1 MSSTGLTSGDIDI
14 RQIQDQ
20 ILERLTDGVYFVDQD
35 RRILYWNPAAEKM
48 TGYSREQVVGTS
60 CADGRLS
67 HVDSDGNCLCKDHCP
82 LVATMKDGQSRDTH
96 VFMHHADG
104 HYVPVYVRS
113 AAIYGRDNQILGSVE
128 VFSDDTQ
135 RIQILD
141 RLREMDQ
148 VSLVDELTGL
158 GNRRYF
164 NRSLSASMASYSRHG
179 TGFGVILMDVDHFK
193 QFNDTYGHALGD
205 QVLRV
210 IAMTLRRNCRAY
222 DVPIRW
228 GGEEFVVIA
237 PNTNASSLFATA
249 QRLRKLISAS
259 STEHNGHPLSITVS
273 MGCTMVQPKD
283 DAETMMDR
291 VDQLLFAS
299 KHGGRNQVS
308 I

>member
-1 MSSTGLTSGDIDI
+1 MLSTGLTSGEIDV

-20 ILERLTDGVYFVDQD
+20 ILERLTDGVYFVDRD

-48 TGYSREQVVGTS
+48 TGYSRQQVLGTL
-60 CADGRLS
+60 CPDGNLA
-67 HVDSDGNCLCKDHCP
+67 HVDCEGNCLCKDKCP
-82 LVATMKDGQSRDTH
+82 LEATMKDGQSREAH

-104 HYVPVYVRS
+104 HYVPVHVRS

-164 NRSLSASMASYSRHG
+164 NRALSASLAAYCRHG

-210 IAMTLRRNCRAY
+210 IAMTLGRNCRAY

-237 PNTNASSLFATA
+237 LNTNASTLLATA
-249 QRLRKLISAS
+249 QRLRKLIVAS
-259 STEHNGHPLSITVS
+259 SVQHEGHPLSMTVS
-273 MGCTMVQPKD
+273 MGCTMVQAND
-283 DAETMMDR
+283 DAESMMDR
-291 VDQLLFAS
+291 ADQLLFAS
-299 KHGGRNQVS
+299 KRGGRNQVT